1 MNKSERM
8 NKIVELRQKK
18 QDFHDIIEQKKKE
31 LLQKQQK
38 FDDKIDAE
46 IMKVEMEQAE
56 IAGRERCLGEEYYF
70 VSSLV
75 ILSTVPSLYS
85 ADVINASNTLH
96 TKIDNNE
103 LADTFNYATKNYFS
117 TRKGAAEYA
126 EVLKIKYE
134 LIAYAEAHN
143 DKRIDWN
150 DEGQTKYVLYY
161 SGYEK
166 TLEVVPYTMDKCAA
180 EVIAF
185 TSEEVAKAAVE
196 AIGEDRVIKY
206 MWYNW

>member
-1 MNKSERM
+1 MNKIERM
-8 NKIVELRQKK
+8 NKITELRQKQ
-18 QDFHDIIEQKKKE
+18 QDFHNTIEQKKNE
-31 LLQKQQK
+31 LLQEQEK
-38 FDDKIDAE
+38 FDNEIDAE
-46 IMKVEMEQAE
+46 IMKLEMEQGQ
-56 IAGRERCLGEEYYF
+56 IAGRERCLGQEYYF
-70 VSSLV
+70 VSSLA

-103 LADTFNYATKNYFS
+103 LADTFNYTTKNYFS

-166 TLEVVPYTMDKCAA
+166 TLEVVPYIMDKCAA